1 MPFPYFCYHLTIY
14 IVDNKL
20 RLKTN
25 INMDYL
31 KLFQNHSEYEAFVS
45 GGTMVRPNVSHCVSE
60 NEVHYNPI
68 PSPKDIVGSVAYYD
82 GSTVKFALKDDYTS
96 TMGTPIGVV
105 VIPKSHMDDGKCR
118 VMSLANMSYKTPETG
133 TLVGTSNSDAQIAGA
148 NLMWGVYNNDIA
160 ELTNYDKVVTVDGAT
175 TADYGYLPSDWW
187 VGKSEVVIPDDNTY
201 TFTPIN
207 NQVDTETA
215 WYGSDTDE
223 NWETLTDSN
232 MCPSPY
238 LADGSK
244 NPLYFTEGQ
253 ALCDMDGKSNTNIL
267 VNLSA
272 IKTQTSGEF
281 SNVQANYPA
290 AMACHMYH
298 TSGTQQGD
306 WYLPAMGE
314 LGYLYVRA
322 KKINETL
329 ASLGSSAAV
338 GYGVPTD
345 WNVLGSWLWS
355 SSEFSGDRSRSL
367 SNDGTVFDD
376 NKFFTNYDYRVRA
389 FAAF

>member
-1 MPFPYFCYHLTIY
+1 M
-14 IVDNKL
+14 
-20 RLKTN
+20 
-25 INMDYL
+25 MEYL
-31 KLFQNHSEYEAFVS
+31 KLFQEHSGYTEYKKSEGFLK
-45 GGTMVRPNVSHCVSE
+45 PNVSHCVNE
-60 NEVHYNPI
+60 NHVHYNPI
-68 PSPKDIVGSVAYYD
+68 PSPKDIVGSIAYYD

-105 VIPKSHMDDGKCR
+105 VIPQSHMEDGKCR

-133 TLVGTSNSDAQIAGA
+133 TLVGTSNADANTAGA

-175 TADYGYLPSDWW
+175 TADHGYLPSDWW
-187 VGKSEVVIPDDNTY
+187 VGKSEVVIPDDKTY
-201 TFTPIN
+201 TANPVSN
-207 NQVDTETA
+207 NVDVETA
-215 WYGSDTDE
+215 WHGIDD
-223 NWETLTDSN
+223 WDTLTDSN

-238 LADGSK
+238 LSDGSK
-244 NPLYFTEGQ
+244 NPLYFTAGQ

-272 IKTQTSGEF
+272 IKTQARGPFE
-281 SNVQANYPA
+281 NVQANYPA

-298 TSGTQQGD
+298 TQGTNQGD

-314 LGYLYVRA
+314 LGYLYARA

-329 ASLGSSAAV
+329 TSLGSSAV

-345 WNVLGSWLWS
+345 WNKLGSWLWS
-355 SSEFSGDRSRSL
+355 SSEYSGNYSRRLYYVGYVRGS
-367 SNDGTVFDD
+367 SKANYYVDG
-376 NKFFTNYDYRVRA
+376 RVRA

>member
-1 MPFPYFCYHLTIY
+1 
-14 IVDNKL
+14 
-20 RLKTN
+20 
-25 INMDYL
+25 MDYL
-31 KLFQNHSEYEAFVS
+31 KLFQTHEEYETFVS
-45 GGTMVRPNVSHCVSE
+45 GDTMVKPNVSHCIQE

-82 GSTVKFALKDDYTS
+82 GSTVKFALKEDYTS

-105 VIPKSHMDDGKCR
+105 VIPQSHMEDGKCR

-133 TLVGTSNSDAQIAGA
+133 TLATTSNADAQTAGA

-160 ELTNYDKVVTVDGAT
+160 ELTNYDKVVTVDSAT

-187 VGKSEVVIPDDNTY
+187 VGKSEVVIPDDRTY
-201 TFTPIN
+201 TANPVSN
-207 NQVDTETA
+207 SVDVETA
-215 WYGSDTDE
+215 WHGIDD
-223 NWETLTDSN
+223 WETLTNSN

-244 NPLYFTEGQ
+244 NPLYFTAGQ

-272 IKTQTSGEF
+272 IKTQTSGAFE
-281 SNVQANYPA
+281 NIQANYPA

-314 LGYLYVRA
+314 LGYLYARA

-329 ASLGSSAAV
+329 TSLGSSAV

-345 WNVLGSWLWS
+345 WNALGSWLWS
-355 SSEFSGDRSRSL
+355 SSECSSDYSRRL
-367 SNDGTVFDD
+367 GIDGFVLDYDKNINFDII
-376 NKFFTNYDYRVRA
+376 RVRA
-389 FAAF
+389 LAAF

>member
-1 MPFPYFCYHLTIY
+1 M
-14 IVDNKL
+14 
-20 RLKTN
+20 
-25 INMDYL
+25 
-31 KLFQNHSEYEAFVS
+31 
-45 GGTMVRPNVSHCVSE
+45 
-60 NEVHYNPI
+60 HYNPI
-68 PSPKDIVGSVAYYD
+68 LPSPKDIVGSVAYYD
-82 GSTVKFALKDDYTS
+82 GATVKFALKDDYTS

-105 VIPKSHMDDGKCR
+105 VIPQSHMEDGKCR

-133 TLVGTSNSDAQIAGA
+133 TLVATSNADAQTAGA
-148 NLMWGVYNNDIA
+148 NLIWGVYRNDIA

-187 VGKSEVVIPDDNTY
+187 VGKSEVVIPVNGTY
-201 TFTPIN
+201 TVNPVSN
-207 NQVDTETA
+207 SVDVETA
-215 WYGSDTDE
+215 WHGIDD
-223 NWETLTDSN
+223 WGTLTNSN

-238 LADGSK
+238 LSDGSK
-244 NPLYFTEGQ
+244 NPLYFTAGQ
-253 ALCDMDGKSNTNIL
+253 ALCDMNGKSNTNIL

-272 IKTQTSGEF
+272 IKTQTSGAFE
-281 SNVQANYPA
+281 NIQANYPA

-314 LGYLYVRA
+314 LGYLYARA

-329 ASLGSSAAV
+329 TSLGSSAV

-345 WNVLGSWLWS
+345 WNALGSWLWS
-355 SSEFSGDRSRSL
+355 SSECSGYYSRGLHGRGRVGNNRKGNGS
-367 SNDGTVFDD
+367 V
-376 NKFFTNYDYRVRA
+376 DYRVRA

>member
-1 MPFPYFCYHLTIY
+1 MFKY
-14 IVDNKL
+14 IK
-20 RLKTN
+20 KFKKHT
-25 INMDYL
+25 DYETFISDDFI
-31 KLFQNHSEYEAFVS
+31 K
-45 GGTMVRPNVSHCVSE
+45 PNVSLCVEE

-82 GSTVKFALKDDYTS
+82 GSTVKFALKEDYTS
-96 TMGTPIGVV
+96 AMGVPIGVV

-118 VMSLANMSYKTPETG
+118 IMSLANMSYKTPETG
-133 TLVGTSNSDAQIAGA
+133 TLVGTSNADAQTAGA
-148 NLMWGVYNNDIA
+148 NLMWGVFNNDIA

-175 TADYGYLPSDWW
+175 TANNGYLPSDWW
-187 VGKSEVVIPDDNTY
+187 VGKSEVVIPDDGTY

-215 WYGSDTDE
+215 WYGSDA
-223 NWETLTDSN
+223 NKKWETLTDSN

-244 NPLYFTEGQ
+244 NPLYFKAGQ

-272 IKTQTSGEF
+272 IKTQTSGAFE
-281 SNVQANYPA
+281 NVEANYPA
-290 AMACHMYH
+290 AMACRMYH

-314 LGYLYVRA
+314 LGYLYARA

-329 ASLGSSAAV
+329 TSLGSSAV

-345 WNVLGSWLWS
+345 WNALGSLLWS
-355 SSEFSGDRSRSL
+355 SSECFSSTPRHLGSDGDVNNSRKNF
-367 SNDGTVFDD
+367 SNVGV
-376 NKFFTNYDYRVRA
+376 RVRA
-389 FAAF
+389 LAAF